1 MIGTSL
7 NLEALISQYYKNL
20 NSNDMIVLNYIM
32 QHKKECISMNISRLS
47 SECSIS
53 TASIVRT
60 MKKLGFSGYSEFK
73 FLLKGQ
79 DSDNT
84 APTLYRE
91 YVRFG
96 LESKETTG

>member
-1 MIGTSL
+1 M

-73 FLLKGQ
+73 FLLK
-79 DSDNT
+79 